1 MTSPLR
7 FGTDGVRGPA
17 VQFDDAWVAC
27 LGEAAARVLG
37 VGHSQMVIA
46 RDTRESG
53 PRIEAALAA
62 GIARAGLSPVSLG
75 VVPTPTAAW
84 VSAQRDEPAAVISAS
99 HNPWHDN
106 GIKFFATGGRKL
118 PDAIEH
124 QLESTIDEIIAA
136 RGDAPVEG
144 VVPVD
149 ESGAVQ
155 GWCDALVALGGSAMR
170 GLRVVVDCANG
181 ASSIVAPDVLGRLGV
196 DCDVI
201 AAFPDGRNINDHC
214 GSTHPDDLR
223 ARVVATGAALGLAF
237 DGDAD
242 RLLAVDE
249 TGELVDGDQ
258 LLAMF
263 ATDLRARGAL
273 AHDTVVVTV
282 MSNLGFR
289 LAMREQG
296 IGVIETAVGDRHV
309 LAELERTGASLG
321 GEQSGHLVFADLAT
335 TGDGLLAAVQLLDLV
350 ARDGRPLSQIVAGS
364 MTRLPQV
371 LVNVPVAVRR
381 PEIAELVAA
390 EVAAVEADLGGRG
403 RALIRPSGT
412 ESLVRVMVEA
422 ESPAVAEAAAASLAA
437 AVERASAV
445 D

>member
-1 MTSPLR
+1 M
-7 FGTDGVRGPA
+7 RGPA

-37 VGHSQMVIA
+37 VGHTSMVIA

-62 GIARAGLSPVSLG
+62 GIARAGLTPISLG

-84 VSAQRDEPAAVISAS
+84 VSAQRDLPAAVISAS
-99 HNPWHDN
+99 HNPWQDN
-106 GIKFFATGGRKL
+106 GIKFFAPGGRKL

-124 QLESTIDEIIAA
+124 QLEMTIDELVAA
-136 RGDAPVEG
+136 RGADAIIGSAPVEE
-144 VVPVD
+144 PD
-149 ESGAVQ
+149 AVQ
-155 GWCDALVALGGSAMR
+155 GWCDSLVALGGDRMR

-181 ASSIVAPDVLGRLGV
+181 AASIVAPDVLRRLGV
-196 DCDVI
+196 ECDVI
-201 AAFPDGRNINDHC
+201 AAFPDGRNINAEC
-214 GSTHPDDLR
+214 GSTHPDGLR
-223 ARVVATGAALGLAF
+223 ARVVASGAALGLAF

-249 TGELVDGDQ
+249 TGELIDGDQ
-258 LLAMF
+258 LLALF
-263 ATDLRARGAL
+263 ASDLRSRGAL

-289 LAMREQG
+289 LAMQEQG
-296 IGVIETAVGDRHV
+296 IGVVETAVGDRHV
-309 LAELERTGASLG
+309 LAALESTGASLG

-350 ARDGRPLSQIVAGS
+350 ARDGRPLSAMVAAA

-381 PEIAELVAA
+381 PDIADLVADD
-390 EVAAVEADLGGRG
+390 VAAVEAELGGRG

-422 ESPAVAEAAAASLAA
+422 ESADVARAAAASLAA